1 MDWNRDILRLLEI
14 SKISASITLVM
25 SQSYL
30 TLSISALYLA
40 GTSLIAAEEPQEM
53 AGVVVTGK
61 AENLLEQVTTSS
73 EGHADAKEIAERPL
87 MRRSE
92 LLEIVPGMITTQHAG
107 GGKATQYFLRGFNL
121 DHGTD
126 FAVSVDHMP
135 MNMRSHGHGQ
145 GYADLNG
152 LVPELVKSIDYTKGT
167 YSARLGDLSSAG
179 SANFELWGR
188 LPRGIATM
196 EYGEYD
202 YYRMFL
208 ADSFDV
214 GQGVLTLGG
223 EWNTYDGP
231 WQREEN
237 FQRWNGFA
245 RYFLGDDDNHLSVTA
260 MGYGGEWDS
269 SDQIA
274 RRAVQT
280 GLIDRFGNLDDT
292 TGGDSSRYS
301 LQFEWKKTE
310 GKDVTT
316 ASAYAVA
323 YDLDLFSNF
332 TYFLED
338 PVRGDQFQQQEQR
351 MIYGG
356 EVVREWQDRRFLGRE
371 AEFSLG
377 FQTRHDVIDD
387 IGLYKTQRRQ
397 RLDTVRVDDIY
408 EASYGVFAENT
419 VRWTPWFRTIAGV
432 RADAFHFDVSSDNR
446 ANSGSDWDAIVSPK
460 FSAIFG
466 PWKETELYLNFGT
479 GFHSN
484 DARGVNNT
492 VDPVTGD
499 PLAAVDP
506 LVRTIGG
513 EIGLRSQVV
522 TGLTS
527 TLSLWWLDS
536 DSELVYVGDAG
547 TNEAGPASRRFGVEW
562 SNYWRPND
570 WFAFDGELA
579 LTHARF
585 RDQGSADEIPNSIPV
600 MFSGGISLGRQE
612 GCFGSLRVRSFLGR
626 PLEETGEIE
635 GRDVFTVNAQIGYRT
650 KDWEVAL
657 QCLNLLDRNDN
668 DIEYYYTSQLSG
680 EASAMDDIHYHPAE
694 PRMIRVRVSYFF

>member
-1 MDWNRDILRLLEI
+1 MPKQCLTPSLHVFCLLCV
-14 SKISASITLVM
+14 S
-25 SQSYL
+25 
-30 TLSISALYLA
+30 LA
-40 GTSLIAAEEPQEM
+40 AAEESREM
-53 AGVVVTGK
+53 EGVVVTGK
-61 AENLLEQVTTSS
+61 AENLLEQVATSS

-107 GGKATQYFLRGFNL
+107 GGKATQYFMRGFNL

-126 FAVSVDHMP
+126 FAVSVEKMP
-135 MNMRSHGHGQ
+135 MNMRSHAHGQ

-167 YSARLGDLSSAG
+167 YSARQGDLSSAG
-179 SANFELWGR
+179 SADFVLWDR

-196 EYGEYD
+196 EMGEYD
-202 YYRMFL
+202 YYRTL
-208 ADSFDV
+208 IADSFDV
-214 GQGVLTLGG
+214 GKGVLTLGG

-245 RYFLGDDDNHLSVTA
+245 RYFLGDDENHFSVTA

-274 RRAVQT
+274 KRAVQQ

-292 TGGDSSRYS
+292 TGGESHRSS
-301 LQFEWKKTE
+301 LQFDWKNTNGSE
-310 GKDVTT
+310 VTT
-316 ASAYAVA
+316 LNAYAVA
-323 YDLDLFSNF
+323 YNLDLFSNF
-332 TYFLED
+332 TYFLD
-338 PVRGDQFQQQEQR
+338 DSVRGDQFQQQEQR
-351 MIYGG
+351 MIFGG
-356 EVVREWQDRRFLGRE
+356 ELVRELQDRQFMGRE

-397 RLDTVRVDDIY
+397 RLDTVRVDDVY

-419 VRWTPWFRTIAGV
+419 VRWKPWLRTIAGL
-432 RADAFHFDVSSDNR
+432 RADAFHFDVNSDNS
-446 ANSGSDWDAIVSPK
+446 ANSGSEWDGIVSPK
-460 FSAIFG
+460 ISAIFG
-466 PWKETELYLNFGT
+466 PWQETELYLNVGT

-492 VDPVTGD
+492 VDPVSGD

-506 LVRTIGG
+506 LVPTVGG
-513 EIGLRSQVV
+513 EVGLRSQILPE
-522 TGLTS
+522 LTS
-527 TLSLWWLDS
+527 TLSFWWLDS

-570 WFAFDGELA
+570 WFSLDGELA

-600 MFSGGISLGRQE
+600 MFSGGVSLGRQE
-612 GCFGSLRVRSFLGR
+612 GYFGSLRVRSFLGR

-635 GRDVFTVNAQIGYRT
+635 GRDVLTVNAQVGYRT

-657 QCLNLLDRNDN
+657 QCLNLLDRDDN

-680 EASAMDDIHYHPAE
+680 EVSAVDDIHYHPAE
-694 PRMIRVRVSYFF
+694 PRMIRMRVSYFF

>member
-1 MDWNRDILRLLEI
+1 MTVVLPLLMLKHSLTTDLTI
-14 SKISASITLVM
+14 YGLMCITL
-25 SQSYL
+25 
-30 TLSISALYLA
+30 A
-40 GTSLIAAEEPQEM
+40 AAETQEID
-53 AGVVVTGK
+53 GVVVTGK
-61 AENLLEQVTTSS
+61 AENLLEQVSTSS

-107 GGKATQYFLRGFNL
+107 GGKATQYFMRGFNL

-126 FAVSVDHMP
+126 FAVSVERMP
-135 MNMRSHGHGQ
+135 MNLRSHAHGQ

-152 LVPELVKSIDYTKGT
+152 LVPEFVKSIDYTKGT
-167 YSARLGDLSSAG
+167 YSARQGDLSSAG
-179 SANFELWGR
+179 SADFVLWDR

-196 EYGEYD
+196 EVGEYD
-202 YYRMFL
+202 YYRTL
-208 ADSFDV
+208 IADSFDV
-214 GQGVLTLGG
+214 GKGVLTLGG

-245 RYFLGDDDNHLSVTA
+245 RYFLGDDENHASVTA
-260 MGYGGEWDS
+260 MGYDGQWDS

-274 RRAVQT
+274 KRAVQS

-292 TGGDSSRYS
+292 TGGESHRHS
-301 LQFEWKKTE
+301 LQFDWKNTNGLE
-310 GKDVTT
+310 VTHV
-316 ASAYAVA
+316 SAYAVA
-323 YDLDLFSNF
+323 YGLDLFSNF
-332 TYFLED
+332 TYFLDEQ
-338 PVRGDQFQQQEQR
+338 GDQFQQQEER

-356 EVVREWQDRRFLGRE
+356 EIVREWLDRELLGHE

-387 IGLYKTQRRQ
+387 IGLYQTQRRQ
-397 RLDTVRVDDIY
+397 RLNAVRVDDVY

-419 VRWTPWFRTIAGV
+419 VRWKPWFRTIAGL
-432 RADAFHFDVSSDNR
+432 RADAFGFDVSSDNP
-446 ANSGSDWDAIVSPK
+446 ANSGSEWDAIVSPK
-460 FSAIFG
+460 ISAIFG
-466 PWKETELYLNFGT
+466 PWKETELYFNLGT

-492 VDPVTGD
+492 VDPLTED
-499 PLAAVDP
+499 PLEAVDP

-513 EIGLRSQVV
+513 EMGIRSQVV
-522 TGLTS
+522 EGLTS
-527 TLSLWWLDS
+527 TLSFWWLDS

-570 WFAFDGELA
+570 WLSIDGEMA

-612 GCFGSLRVRSFLGR
+612 GYFGSLRVRSFLGR

-635 GRDVFTVNAQIGYRT
+635 GRDVLTVNAQVGYRT
-650 KDWEVAL
+650 QDWEVAL
-657 QCLNLLDRNDN
+657 QCLNLLDRDDN
-668 DIEYYYTSQLSG
+668 DIEYYYSSQLSG
-680 EASAMDDIHYHPAE
+680 EVSPVDDIHYHPAE
-694 PRMIRVRVSYFF
+694 PRMIRMRVSYFF

>member
-1 MDWNRDILRLLEI
+1 MTVLLPLLMLKHSLTTDLTI
-14 SKISASITLVM
+14 YGLMCITL
-25 SQSYL
+25 
-30 TLSISALYLA
+30 A
-40 GTSLIAAEEPQEM
+40 AAETQEID
-53 AGVVVTGK
+53 GVVVTGK
-61 AENLLEQVTTSS
+61 AENLLEQVSTSS

-107 GGKATQYFLRGFNL
+107 GGKATQYFMRGFNL

-126 FAVSVDHMP
+126 FAVSVERMP
-135 MNMRSHGHGQ
+135 MNLRSHAHGQ

-152 LVPELVKSIDYTKGT
+152 LVPEFVKSIDYTKGT
-167 YSARLGDLSSAG
+167 YSARQGDLSSAG
-179 SANFELWGR
+179 SADFVLWDR

-196 EYGEYD
+196 EVGEYD
-202 YYRMFL
+202 YYRTL
-208 ADSFDV
+208 IADSFDV
-214 GQGVLTLGG
+214 GKGVLTLGG

-245 RYFLGDDDNHLSVTA
+245 RYFLGDDENHASVTA
-260 MGYGGEWDS
+260 MGYEGQWNS

-274 RRAVQT
+274 KRAVQS

-292 TGGDSSRYS
+292 TGGESHRHS
-301 LQFEWKKTE
+301 LQFDWKNTNRSE
-310 GKDVTT
+310 VTHV
-316 ASAYAVA
+316 SAYAVA
-323 YDLDLFSNF
+323 YGLDLFSNF
-332 TYFLED
+332 TYFLDEQ
-338 PVRGDQFQQQEQR
+338 GDQFQQQEKR

-356 EVVREWQDRRFLGRE
+356 EIVREWLDRELLGHE

-387 IGLYKTQRRQ
+387 IGLYQTQRRQ
-397 RLDTVRVDDIY
+397 RLNAVRVDDVY

-419 VRWTPWFRTIAGV
+419 VRWKPWFRTIAGL
-432 RADAFHFDVSSDNR
+432 RADAFGFDVSSDNP
-446 ANSGSDWDAIVSPK
+446 ANSGNEWDAIVSPK
-460 FSAIFG
+460 ISAIFG
-466 PWKETELYLNFGT
+466 PWKETELYFNLGT

-492 VDPVTGD
+492 VDPLTDD
-499 PLAAVDP
+499 PLEAVDP

-513 EIGLRSQVV
+513 EMGIRSQVV
-522 TGLTS
+522 EGLTS
-527 TLSLWWLDS
+527 TLSFWWLDS

-570 WFAFDGELA
+570 WLSIDGEMA

-612 GCFGSLRVRSFLGR
+612 GYFGSLRVRSFLGR

-635 GRDVFTVNAQIGYRT
+635 GRDVLTVNAQVGYRT
-650 KDWEVAL
+650 QDWEVAL
-657 QCLNLLDRNDN
+657 QCLNLLDRDDN
-668 DIEYYYTSQLSG
+668 DIEYYYSSQLSG
-680 EASAMDDIHYHPAE
+680 EVSPVDDIHYHPAE
-694 PRMIRVRVSYFF
+694 PRMIRMRVSYFF

>member
-1 MDWNRDILRLLEI
+1 M
-14 SKISASITLVM
+14 SKR
-25 SQSYL
+25 YL
-30 TLSISALYLA
+30 TSPIRVLCWLC
-40 GTSLIAAEEPQEM
+40 TSFAVAEESRDLE
-53 AGVVVTGK
+53 GVVVTGK
-61 AENLLEQVTTSS
+61 AENLLEQVSTSS
-73 EGHADAKEIAERPL
+73 EGYADAKEIAERPL

-135 MNMRSHGHGQ
+135 MNMRSHAHGQ

-167 YSARLGDLSSAG
+167 YSARQGDLSSAG
-179 SANFELWGR
+179 SANFELWDR

-196 EYGEYD
+196 EMGEYD
-202 YYRMFL
+202 YYRTFI

-245 RYFLGDDDNHLSVTA
+245 RYFLGNDENHLSVTA

-274 RRAVQT
+274 KRAVQT

-301 LQFEWKKTE
+301 LQFDWKKTE
-310 GKDVTT
+310 GKEVTT

-332 TYFLED
+332 TYFLD
-338 PVRGDQFQQQEQR
+338 NPAQGDQFQQQEQR

-356 EVVREWQDRRFLGRE
+356 EVVREWQDREFLGRD

-397 RLDTVRVDDIY
+397 RLDTVRVDDVY

-419 VRWTPWFRTIAGV
+419 VRWKPWFRTIAGI
-432 RADAFHFDVSSDNR
+432 RADAFHFDVSSDNP

-492 VDPVTGD
+492 VDPVSGD

-513 EIGLRSQVV
+513 EIGLRSQIV

-570 WFAFDGELA
+570 WLSIDGELA

-612 GCFGSLRVRSFLGR
+612 GYFGSLRVRSFLGR

-635 GRDVFTVNAQIGYRT
+635 GRDVLTANAQVGYRT

-680 EASAMDDIHYHPAE
+680 EASAVDDIHYHPAE
-694 PRMIRVRVSYFF
+694 PRMIRMRVSYFF

>member
-1 MDWNRDILRLLEI
+1 MTVLLPLLMLKHSLTTDLTIYGLMCI
-14 SKISASITLVM
+14 S
-25 SQSYL
+25 
-30 TLSISALYLA
+30 LA
-40 GTSLIAAEEPQEM
+40 AAETQEID
-53 AGVVVTGK
+53 GVVVTGK
-61 AENLLEQVTTSS
+61 AENLLEQVSTSS

-107 GGKATQYFLRGFNL
+107 GGKATQYFMRGFNL

-126 FAVSVDHMP
+126 FAVSVERMP
-135 MNMRSHGHGQ
+135 MNLRSHAHGQ

-152 LVPELVKSIDYTKGT
+152 LVPEFVKSIDYTKGT
-167 YSARLGDLSSAG
+167 YSARQGDLSSAG
-179 SANFELWGR
+179 SADFVLWDR

-196 EYGEYD
+196 EVGEYD
-202 YYRMFL
+202 YYRTL
-208 ADSFDV
+208 IADSFDF
-214 GQGVLTLGG
+214 GKGVLTLGG

-245 RYFLGDDDNHLSVTA
+245 RYFLGDDENHASVTA
-260 MGYGGEWDS
+260 MGYDGQWNS

-274 RRAVQT
+274 KRAVQS
-280 GLIDRFGNLDDT
+280 GLIDRFGNLDGT
-292 TGGDSSRYS
+292 TGGESHRHS
-301 LQFEWKKTE
+301 LQFDWKNTNGSE
-310 GKDVTT
+310 VTH

-323 YDLDLFSNF
+323 YGLDLFSNF
-332 TYFLED
+332 TYFLDEQ
-338 PVRGDQFQQQEQR
+338 GDQFQQQEKR

-356 EVVREWQDRRFLGRE
+356 EIVREWLDRELLGHE

-387 IGLYKTQRRQ
+387 IGLYQTQRRQ
-397 RLDTVRVDDIY
+397 RLNAVRVDDVY

-419 VRWTPWFRTIAGV
+419 VRWKPWFRTIAGL
-432 RADAFHFDVSSDNR
+432 RADAFGFDVSSDNP
-446 ANSGSDWDAIVSPK
+446 ANSGNEWDAIVSPK
-460 FSAIFG
+460 ISAIFG
-466 PWKETELYLNFGT
+466 PWKETELYFNLGT

-492 VDPVTGD
+492 VDPLTDD
-499 PLAAVDP
+499 PLEAVDP

-513 EIGLRSQVV
+513 EMGIRSQVV
-522 TGLTS
+522 EGLTS
-527 TLSLWWLDS
+527 TLSFWWLDS

-570 WFAFDGELA
+570 WLSIDGEMA

-612 GCFGSLRVRSFLGR
+612 GYFGSLRVRSFLGR

-635 GRDVFTVNAQIGYRT
+635 GRDVLTVNAQVGYRT
-650 KDWEVAL
+650 QDWEVAL
-657 QCLNLLDRNDN
+657 QCLNLLDRDDN
-668 DIEYYYTSQLSG
+668 DIEYYYSSQLSG
-680 EASAMDDIHYHPAE
+680 EVSPVDDIHYHPAE
-694 PRMIRVRVSYFF
+694 PRMIRMRVSYFF